1 MEHAGLDLVALI
13 ASGCSKGWPGITFA
27 LILMGTLAQ
36 GIVLIVSIQMLNLT
50 VATGML
56 NGTIFY
62 VNIIAANFS
71 TFIPGKRSSQFARLV
86 GRGNPVDHA
95 IFVNFSL
102 EKSKIKNCR

>member
-13 ASGCSKGWPGITFA
+13 ASGCSKGWPGIIFV
-27 LILMGTLAQ
+27 LILTGTLA

-71 TFIPGKRSSQFARLV
+71 TFIPGKRSSQFTKLV
-86 GRGNPVDHA
+86 GRVNPVDHA